1 MNLGWRLFSEGEEEL
16 TESVGLVGV
25 DAANELATAHNL
37 GNVGVMRVGRLPL
50 EANDVADMN
59 NALPALAVAAGV
71 VVATPRTIIILELA
85 EGGRRIELNRK
96 ELRYNRA

>member
-59 NALPALAVAAGV
+59 DALPVLAVAAGV
-71 VVATPRTIIILELA
+71 SGCNVKDDHHLGT
-85 EGGRRIELNRK
+85 GRRWE
-96 ELRYNRA
+96 ED